1 VTAAQKI
8 KGPVATRAPIEIA
21 DADRQW
27 FSTERAAA
35 YLDITVKALLKHVER
50 RNIVPDVFGGRG
62 RTQSHRFSRGTLDA
76 FMRRGN
82 AA

>member
-1 VTAAQKI
+1 MRAQI
-8 KGPVATRAPIEIA
+8 KGPVSTRVPIEIA
-21 DADRQW
+21 ESDRQW

-35 YLDITVKALLKHVER
+35 YLDMSVKALLKHVER
-50 RNIVPDVFGGRG
+50 GNIAPEAFGQRG
-62 RTQSHRFSRGTLDA
+62 RARSHRFSRGTLDA